1 MQIKQLEFNPYINNN
16 NVHDIFGEMA
26 EVKDHLNNT
35 VIYYLIIDN
44 MKLHKEYGIMINGA
58 MHSEKFTTIDD
69 ARNYCQNHF
78 ENLLKLNVTLLNKAA

>member
-1 MQIKQLEFNPYINNN
+1 MQIKQLEFYPYINNN
-16 NVHDIFGEMA
+16 NVHNIFGEMA

-44 MKLHKEYGIMINGA
+44 IRLHKEYNIMANGV
-58 MHSEKFTTIDD
+58 MHSGKFATIYD

-78 ENLLKLNVTLLNKAA
+78 ESLLRLNVTKLKEAA